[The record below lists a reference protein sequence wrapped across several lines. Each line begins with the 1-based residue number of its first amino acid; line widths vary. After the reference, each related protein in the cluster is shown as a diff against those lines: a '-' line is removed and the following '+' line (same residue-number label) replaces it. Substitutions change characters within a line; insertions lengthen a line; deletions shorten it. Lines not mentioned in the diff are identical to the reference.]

1 MKAVT
6 AVLKTMEAIAGV
18 LKNGSSERRYIMK
31 NIIHPGIDKLPA
43 HETF

>member
-6 AVLKTMEAIAGV
+6 AVLKTMEAVAGV
-18 LKNGSSERRYIMK
+18 LKNGSSERYIMK